1 MLSRV
6 LLETWHVNCN
16 KAFDFGPL
24 GRCFNLNSSLFNKI
38 VTFSCQLVFFYKKI
52 LYVLVLAFPQP
63 LQAGLLLP
71 LLSFIWYGH
80 FSSDPLPLAVAMPM
94 AERQSSKPWFSRSLF
109 PFHCSSDSILIW
121 ACTYYIARSHLTWT
135 VLSLVNHERALHI
148 SPPPFLRLSS
158 RGVVAGTPSRPS
170 ATLGARSGR
179 RTPALVATD
188 TFHGAAESFQIVRL
202 PCAAGLLEPMEGAQQ
217 PSLQSNADA
226 GNSIVGDH
234 RQGG

>member
-1 MLSRV
+1 MPV
-6 LLETWHVNCN
+6 
-16 KAFDFGPL
+16 G
-24 GRCFNLNSSLFNKI
+24 
-38 VTFSCQLVFFYKKI
+38 FFYKKNP
-52 LYVLVLAFPQP
+52 LCACFSFPSAPTGRTTVTSP
-63 LQAGLLLP
+63 LFHMVWSSQL
-71 LLSFIWYGH
+71 
-80 FSSDPLPLAVAMPM
+80 SDPLPLAVAMPM
-94 AERQSSKPWFSRSLF
+94 AERQSSKPCFSRSLF

-121 ACTYYIARSHLTWT
+121 ACTYSIARSHLTWT

-158 RGVVAGTPSRPS
+158 RGVVAGTPSHPS
-170 ATLGARSGR
+170 ATLGAHSGR